1 MDQQEFQKEMAR
13 IEKSNKWKR
22 RKPILIISG
31 LVFLL
36 IAYLNISKYIKKNEE
51 EEKRYQVDKTS
62 FIEDSVWL
70 VNVLSNYTPDKL
82 LPGQLVDLKRK
93 ITYNSYASDNSK
105 SHLMNILN
113 SIKVKVDTGTRVL
126 DEFDRVT
133 LVKNITKTIIMDFRD
148 FENYEIKRIYQGYAN
163 DKNRK
168 AHNLILKYPS
178 WSTDDCLTIAAGSI
192 SIGMTPDMVR
202 ESWGRPLDINRTTNA
217 SGTSEQWVYIYRY
230 VYFDDGVVTTIQN

>member
-82 LPGQLVDLKRK
+82 LPGQLVP
-93 ITYNSYASDNSK
+93 
-105 SHLMNILN
+105 
-113 SIKVKVDTGTRVL
+113 
-126 DEFDRVT
+126 E
-133 LVKNITKTIIMDFRD
+133 LVNKNETK
-148 FENYEIKRIYQGYAN
+148 
-163 DKNRK
+163 
-168 AHNLILKYPS
+168 KYF
-178 WSTDDCLTIAAGSI
+178 
-192 SIGMTPDMVR
+192 
-202 ESWGRPLDINRTTNA
+202 N
-217 SGTSEQWVYIYRY
+217 
-230 VYFDDGVVTTIQN
+230 